1 MVDLSAVSEAEFDP
15 RMSDSDALMWNIEKD
30 PLLRS
35 TITMVMTLDRT
46 PDRERFTR
54 RMERASRLVPRLRQR
69 VLHHPLSIAPPRW
82 EVDPNFDLHYH
93 LRWMRAAGDG
103 TLREVFDIA
112 EPIAM
117 QGFDRARPLW
127 EFTVVEG
134 LTDGGAAL
142 IVKVHHSVTDGVGGM
157 KLQMEMLDAER
168 EPSPAPEDLEL
179 PEAPRPLTPS
189 ERQRWIDAT
198 TYEASRQFGA
208 VRQTAGSALSALR
221 RLAVDPV
228 GVGTD
233 ALRTAS
239 SVGHMLQPAT
249 EPLSPL
255 MSGRSLSVH
264 FDTIRVSLSDLKVAS
279 KVVSGRLNDGFVA
292 GISGGFRRY
301 HQHHGYEHVDELRM
315 AMPVNVRTEATA
327 SSVGNHFVPARFTV
341 PIGLDDPI
349 ARMTAIREIVALQR
363 AEPALAMSE
372 PLAGI
377 LNRLPTTAVTGI
389 FGSMLKGVDFITSN
403 VPGLPV
409 PVYLG
414 GARLE
419 SQIALG
425 PMSGSAANAVLVS
438 YLDDVN
444 IGINTDPA
452 AIPDPEVL
460 VECIRDSFDEL
471 LKLV

>member
-1 MVDLSAVSEAEFDP
+1 MTDLRAVGEAEFDD

-35 TITMVMTLDRT
+35 TITMVMTLDRA

-54 RMERASRLVPRLRQR
+54 RMDRTSRVVPRLRQR

-103 TLREVFDIA
+103 SLREVFDIA

-142 IVKVHHSVTDGVGGM
+142 IVKVHHSVTDGVGGI

-168 EPSPAPEDLEL
+168 HPSPAPEDLDL
-179 PEAPRPLTPS
+179 PDAPEPPTLS
-189 ERQRWIDAT
+189 EGQRWIDAA
-198 TYEASRQFGA
+198 TYEVSRQMGTA
-208 VRQTAGSALSALR
+208 RQSAGSALTGLR
-221 RLAVDPV
+221 RMTVDPV
-228 GVGTD
+228 GLGTD
-233 ALRTAS
+233 VLRTAS
-239 SVGHMLQPAT
+239 SVTNLLKPASA
-249 EPLSPL
+249 PLSPL
-255 MSGRSLSVH
+255 MVGRSLSVH
-264 FDTIRVSLSDLKVAS
+264 FDTIRVPLGALKASS
-279 KVVSGRLNDGFVA
+279 KVVSGRLNDAFVA
-292 GISGGFRRY
+292 GVTGGFRRY
-301 HQHHGYEHVDELRM
+301 HIAHGLEDVTSLRM
-315 AMPVNVRTEATA
+315 AMPVNIRTEATEDV
-327 SSVGNHFVPARFTV
+327 VGNHFVPARFLV

-349 ARMTAIREIVALQR
+349 ARMTAIRELVAQQR
-363 AEPALAMSE
+363 AEPALALSE

-377 LNRLPTTAVTGI
+377 LNRLPTSAVTGI

-403 VPGLPV
+403 VPGIPV
-409 PVYLG
+409 PAYLA
-414 GARLE
+414 GARME

-425 PMSGSAANAVLVS
+425 PMSGSAATVVLVS
-438 YLDDVN
+438 YLDDLN

-452 AIPDPEVL
+452 AIADPDVL
-460 VECIRDSFDEL
+460 VDAIRDSFDEV
-471 LKLV
+471 LKLS

>member
-1 MVDLSAVSEAEFDP
+1 MSDLSALADAEFDP

-35 TITMVMTLDRT
+35 TITMITTLDRA
-46 PDRERFTR
+46 PDRDRFTR
-54 RMERASRLVPRLRQR
+54 RMDRASRLVPRLRQR

-127 EFTVVEG
+127 EITVVEG
-134 LTDGGAAL
+134 LSDGGAAL
-142 IVKVHHSVTDGVGGM
+142 IVKVHHSVTDGVGGV

-168 EPSPAPEDLEL
+168 QPSPAPEDLEL
-179 PEAPRPLTPS
+179 PDAPLPMTPS

-198 TYEASRQFGA
+198 TYEATRQFGTA
-208 VRQTAGSALSALR
+208 RQTAGAALSAVR

-233 ALRTAS
+233 ALRTAA
-239 SVGHMLQPAT
+239 SVATMLKPAN

-255 MSGRSLSVH
+255 MAGRSLSVR
-264 FDTIRVSLSDLKVAS
+264 FDTLQVPLRGLKDAS
-279 KVVSGRLNDGFVA
+279 KVVRGRLNDGFVA
-292 GISGGFRRY
+292 GVTGGFRRY
-301 HQHHGYEHVDELRM
+301 HQHHGYDHIDELRM
-315 AMPVNVRTEATA
+315 AMPVNIRTAATA
-327 SSVGNHFVPARFTV
+327 SSVGNHFVPTRFLV

-349 ARMTAIREIVALQR
+349 ARMTAIREIVARQR
-363 AEPALAMSE
+363 AEPALAMTE

-403 VPGLPV
+403 VPGVPV
-409 PVYLG
+409 PVYLA
-414 GARLE
+414 GARME

-438 YLDDVN
+438 YVDDLN

-452 AIPDPEVL
+452 AIADPEVL
-460 VECIRDSFDEL
+460 VGFIRDSFDEL
-471 LKLV
+471 LALA

>member
-1 MVDLSAVSEAEFDP
+1 MADLSALSDVEFDP

-35 TITMVMTLDRT
+35 TITMVMVLDRS
-46 PDRERFTR
+46 PDRDRFTR

-157 KLQMEMLDAER
+157 KLQMEMLDIER
-168 EPSPAPEDLEL
+168 EPSPRPEDLEL

-198 TYEASRQFGA
+198 TYEATRQFA
-208 VRQTAGSALSALR
+208 NARQTAGSAFAGIR
-221 RLAVDPV
+221 RLASDPV

-233 ALRTAS
+233 ALRTAGS
-239 SVGHMLQPAT
+239 IGTMLKPAT

-255 MSGRSLSVH
+255 MTGRSLSVR
-264 FDTIRVSLSDLKVAS
+264 FDTIRIPLGGLKQAS

-292 GISGGFRRY
+292 GVTGGFRRY
-301 HQHHGYEHVDELRM
+301 HQHHGFDHVTDLRM
-315 AMPVNVRTEATA
+315 AMPVNVRTESTA
-327 SSVGNHFVPARFTV
+327 SSVGNHFVPARFLV

-349 ARMTAIREIVALQR
+349 ARMTAIRELVAKQR
-363 AEPALAMSE
+363 AEPALAMTE

-377 LNRLPTTAVTGI
+377 LNRLPTSAVTGI

-403 VPGLPV
+403 VPGVPV
-409 PVYLG
+409 PVYLA
-414 GARLE
+414 GARME
-419 SQIALG
+419 AQIALG

-438 YLDDVN
+438 YLDDLN
-444 IGINTDPA
+444 IGVNTDPV
-452 AIPDPEVL
+452 AIADPEVL
-460 VECIRDSFDEL
+460 LDCLRDSFDEI
-471 LKLV
+471 LKLA